1 MGGLIFNELKQ
12 IQMAQNILLKRSGV
26 AGKTPTTSSLS
37 VGEVAINT
45 YDGKVFL
52 HKSGSAESIEQ
63 IVVTN
68 SITTGSITLT
78 QTGSFGEIV
87 VTNDVNVAGGVY
99 VTGDIVGNGD
109 IDIAGAVSAS
119 IVSASV
125 FIGSGAQLTGVTAS
139 MRPDDFDFNSEPYAG
154 TVGYIQGSGSLY
166 KVATTNDAIEFR
178 YNEQIQG
185 TFTTTN
191 GFSGSLYG
199 IGDVLSFSGSVATR
213 LANLEASASLLDAG
227 QF

>member
-1 MGGLIFNELKQ
+1 
-12 IQMAQNILLKRSGV
+12 MAVPNQKILQRRSNTSGSV
-26 AGKTPTTSSLS
+26 PTTSSLF
-37 VGEVAINT
+37 VGEIGLNT
-45 YDGKVFL
+45 YDGTAFL
-52 HKSGSAESIEQ
+52 HKSGAVDSIEQ

-68 SITTGSITLT
+68 SNTIGSITLT
-78 QTGSFGEIV
+78 QTGSFGELV
-87 VTNDVNVAGGVY
+87 VSNDVNVAGGVY

-139 MRPDDFDFNSEPYAG
+139 MRPDDFDFNSDPYTG
-154 TVGYIQGSGSLY
+154 TIGYIQGSGSLY
-166 KVATTNDAIEFR
+166 KVATTNNAVEFR
-178 YNEQIQG
+178 YNEELRG

>member
-1 MGGLIFNELKQ
+1 
-12 IQMAQNILLKRSGV
+12 MAQNILLKRSGV
-26 AGKTPTTSSLS
+26 VGKTPTTSSLS
-37 VGEVAINT
+37 VGEIAINT

-68 SITTGSITLT
+68 STTTGSITLT

-87 VTNDVNVAGGVY
+87 VTNDANIAGGVY

-119 IVSASV
+119 IVSASAFV
-125 FIGSGAQLTGVTAS
+125 GFGGGLTGITAS
-139 MRPDDFDFNSEPYAG
+139 MRPDDFDFNSDPYAG

-166 KVATTNDAIEFR
+166 KVATTNDAVEFR
-178 YNEQIQG
+178 YNDNLKG
-185 TFTTTN
+185 TFTNTN

>member
-1 MGGLIFNELKQ
+1 
-12 IQMAQNILLKRSGV
+12 MAQNILLKRSGV
-26 AGKTPTTSSLS
+26 AGKTPTTSSLN
-37 VGEVAINT
+37 VGEIAINT

-63 IVVTN
+63 IVTTN

-78 QTGSFGEIV
+78 QTGSFGELV
-87 VTNDVNVAGGVY
+87 VTNDANIAGGVY

-119 IVSASV
+119 IVSSSAFV
-125 FIGSGAQLTGVTAS
+125 GFGGGLTGITAS
-139 MRPDDFDFNSEPYAG
+139 MRPDDFDFNSEPFAG
-154 TVGYIQGSGSLY
+154 TIGYIQGSGSLY
-166 KVATTNDAIEFR
+166 KVATTNNAVEFR
-178 YNEQIQG
+178 YNDEIKG
-185 TFTTTN
+185 TFTTAN